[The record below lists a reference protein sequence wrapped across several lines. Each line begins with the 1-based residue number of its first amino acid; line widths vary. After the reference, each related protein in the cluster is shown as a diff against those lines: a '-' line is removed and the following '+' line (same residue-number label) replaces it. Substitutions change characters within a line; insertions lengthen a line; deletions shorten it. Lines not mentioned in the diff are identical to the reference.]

1 MCQSFSKKSP
11 EPLLMPRRAG
21 TWPTMIV
28 SARPTMKPFSTGS
41 EMRLA
46 TKPSR
51 ARPATR
57 PIDPGGD
64 RERDRELGE
73 PRVPCVAITA
83 TVAAESAAVAD
94 IGPTTRCLELPKAAY
109 RSSAAGAAYRP
120 VTGGTPAIDGVGE
133 RLGHEHRPHGR
144 ARNRVRS
151 QKLAPVPSQG
161 GEEDELHRGA
171 GIRISCSAREP
182 AAGRRGRMNIVL
194 LLEACPARL
203 AASVAESLTPV
214 R

>member
-11 EPLLMPRRAG
+11 EPLLTPRRAG

-57 PIDPGGD
+57 PMTPAVIASAIVSSVN
-64 RERDRELGE
+64 LG
-73 PRVPCVAITA
+73 VPCVAITA
-83 TVAAESAAVAD
+83 DRRRRECRRGGHRPDDEMPRAAEGRVQQQRRGRRVQARD
-94 IGPTTRCLELPKAAY
+94 GRY
-109 RSSAAGAAYRP
+109 AG
-120 VTGGTPAIDGVGE
+120 DHGVGE

-144 ARNRVRS
+144 ARNRVRT

-182 AAGRRGRMNIVL
+182 AA
-194 LLEACPARL
+194 
-203 AASVAESLTPV
+203 AAGAE
-214 R
+214 

>member
-1 MCQSFSKKSP
+1 MCPTRSTPCDARSNTWAATIASAATTSDAGSAGTALRRPRTPARERSPTSTVAPLASPRLVTMCQSFSKKSP

-46 TKPSR
+46 TKPRR

-57 PIDPGGD
+57 PMTPAVIASAIVSSVN
-64 RERDRELGE
+64 LG
-73 PRVPCVAITA
+73 VPCVAITA

-109 RSSAAGAAYRP
+109 SSSAAGAAYRP
-120 VTGGTPAIDGVGE
+120 VTGGTPAIT
-133 RLGHEHRPHGR
+133 
-144 ARNRVRS
+144 A
-151 QKLAPVPSQG
+151 
-161 GEEDELHRGA
+161 
-171 GIRISCSAREP
+171 
-182 AAGRRGRMNIVL
+182 
-194 LLEACPARL
+194 
-203 AASVAESLTPV
+203 
-214 R
+214 